1 MHLSDNVTLY
11 GNKYSKKNVNYYK
24 LTNKETLI
32 NTWKYITKNITK
44 NPELEI
50 TIKTPKIIRLENLL
64 WRQWYKLNFK
74 LKSLDFDINTGIDYN
89 KKLIGPLTNLKEIDH
104 KIWNIKLKRCSTC
117 YIELNNL
124 LN

>member
-1 MHLSDNVTLY
+1 MQLSDNVTLY

-24 LTNKETLI
+24 LTNNDILI

-44 NPELEI
+44 NPELDT

-74 LKSLDFDINTGIDYN
+74 LKKSFINTGIDYS
-89 KKLIGPLTNLKEIDH
+89 KKLIGPVTNLEEIDH
-104 KIWNIKLKRCSTC
+104 KIWNKKLKRCSTC
-117 YIELNNL
+117 YLELNKL
-124 LN
+124 K